1 MAASSLGAEWIGRLR
16 SKVVQLQGIESQAE
30 AERAQANAIQRQLE
44 WRLEIAQREAAIES
58 VGFKVYAD
66 AFQEVKGYERIPGAA
81 MIARMEVHKQAR
93 GLNLPIEP
101 PKV

>member
-1 MAASSLGAEWIGRLR
+1 LHLGRRTRVRRFRRLIPGPRLR
-16 SKVVQLQGIESQAE
+16 ENQARSPPSKPA
-30 AERAQANAIQRQLE
+30 
-44 WRLEIAQREAAIES
+44 RL
-58 VGFKVYAD
+58 KVYAD

-101 PKV
+101 PRV